1 MKLAIL
7 IAVASLASCQA
18 SNINRHNV
26 NNLYSDI
33 SNQIGTE
40 QIPSTKHNRNF
51 VTLTSRPDE
60 KVVLKPGA
68 TLKLTCEG
76 IGFPA
81 PNIHW
86 FKNNIPV
93 YEFDHES
100 NEITNPNPN
109 SLARITSTL
118 LVTGC
123 RNRDEYTCVLSSKAK
138 AVRATTVV
146 QSEEAATTDT
156 DNLEYTKHIREPH
169 ILTSYKSYIDTIGNR
184 VVLPCKARG
193 HPRPKIVWKNQKGEA
208 IKNNEK
214 MQVLRSGKLV
224 FSSLSWSDMGE
235 YTCVATNAYGSR
247 NVTTFVYPA
256 KAG

>member
-7 IAVASLASCQA
+7 LAVASLASCHA
-18 SNINRHNV
+18 SNTNRHNV
-26 NNLYSDI
+26 NLYSDI
-33 SNQIGTE
+33 SKRIGSE
-40 QIPSTKHNRNF
+40 QISNTKHSRNF
-51 VTLTSRPDE
+51 VTLTSGPDE
-60 KVVLKPGA
+60 EVVLKPGA
-68 TLKLTCEG
+68 TLNLTCEG

-100 NEITNPNPN
+100 SEITYPNPN
-109 SLARITSTL
+109 SLARITSTM
-118 LVTGC
+118 LVSRC
-123 RNRDEYTCVLSSKAK
+123 RNKDEYTCVITSKAK

-146 QSEEAATTDT
+146 LSEDATDNT
-156 DNLEYTKHIREPH
+156 DNLEYMKHIREPH

-193 HPRPKIVWKNQKGEA
+193 HPRPKIVWKNQKGEV
-208 IKNNEK
+208 IKNGDR

-235 YTCVATNAYGSR
+235 YTCVATNPYGSR
-247 NVTTFVYPA
+247 EVATFVYPA
-256 KAG
+256 KVG